1 LVAPV
6 YLNLDLVPRE
16 TVEAWLKYLRN
27 EFPTI
32 AFKASTQTQR
42 TNLGQ
47 SSVAAGLATDALL
60 GGSESVGADSLVKL
74 LKNYCR
80 NLNIKTSIT
89 VGVVGFPNVG
99 KSRVINSLKRAKVC
113 GVGSTPGVT
122 KVAQIITLDKNIK
135 LLDCP
140 GIVFSKS
147 TNDKDSAQVL
157 LRNCVKVELLE
168 DPISPVD
175 IILSRCSHQQ
185 LAELYDLPP
194 FQDTQEFLIH
204 YAKQRGKLLRV

>member
-1 LVAPV
+1 M
-6 YLNLDLVPRE
+6 
-16 TVEAWLKYLRN
+16 EAWLKYLRN
-27 EFPTI
+27 EFPTV

-42 TNLGQ
+42 NNLGQ
-47 SSVAAGLATDALL
+47 SNVAAGLANEGLL
-60 GGSESVGADSLVKL
+60 SGSESVGADNLVKL

-99 KSRVINSLKRAKVC
+99 KSSVINSLKRSKVC

-122 KVAQIITLDKNIK
+122 KVAQTIHLDKNIN

-147 TNDKDSAQVL
+147 SNESDSAQVL
-157 LRNCVKVELLE
+157 LRNCVKVELLT
-168 DPISPVD
+168 DPISPVEV
-175 IILSRCSHQQ
+175 ILSRCANDQ
-185 LAELYDLPP
+185 LVKLYDLPP
-194 FQDTQEFLIH
+194 FSTTTEFLVN
-204 YAKQRGKLLRV
+204 YAKQRGKLLKVPKHF